1 MPSPLRNGAMVSSE
15 VLPKLVNSHVNPG
28 VLMSYFTPDIAI
40 GTTVFETKR
49 DFFLFV
55 YHSPTWYMI

>member
-15 VLPKLVNSHVNPG
+15 VLPKLVNSHVNLG
-28 VLMSYFTPDIAI
+28 VLMSYFTPDIAM

-49 DFFLFV
+49 EFFFICL
-55 YHSPTWYMI
+55 S